1 MEANKILFF
10 FFRGKYVRVLLL
22 ISHCRLNLSDDVALY
37 KKDLIDVLLNLHH
50 FLCHHLDAFGESRSR
65 CLISMN
71 VALDL
76 TAYFFEI
83 QCQTVF
89 NFA

>member
-1 MEANKILFF
+1 METNQILHSVC
-10 FFRGKYVRVLLL
+10 RSKYFRVLLL
-22 ISHCRLNLSDDVALY
+22 IGHCCLNLGYDVALY
-37 KKDLIDVLLNLHH
+37 KKDLIDVLLNFNH
-50 FLCHHLDAFGESRSR
+50 FLSHHLNALRESSSR
-65 CLISMN
+65 GLISMD